1 MAPIHISLKAENIS
15 YLLGIPI
22 SNSLITTWLVMIFL
36 ILLSMITY
44 SKLTLIPGYLQL
56 VMEMLIG
63 GLHSLFKEIL
73 EDEVDKYF
81 PYLITIFI
89 FIIFLNWSGILPGVG
104 TIGIYVEE
112 EEFIPFFRA
121 GTADLN
127 MTFALALLTV
137 IYVQYAGISSLGI
150 KYLSKFFNI
159 TNPLNFVVGILELI
173 SEISRV
179 ISFAFRLFGN
189 IFAGEVLLT
198 VIGFLVP
205 LLAPIPFLGLELFV
219 GFIQALVFA
228 MLSAVFFTLATAHAE
243 H

>member
-73 EDEVDKYF
+73 EDKVDKYF

-159 TNPLNFVVGILELI
+159 TNPLNFFVCILELI
-173 SEISRV
+173 S
-179 ISFAFRLFGN
+179 
-189 IFAGEVLLT
+189 
-198 VIGFLVP
+198 
-205 LLAPIPFLGLELFV
+205 
-219 GFIQALVFA
+219 
-228 MLSAVFFTLATAHAE
+228 
-243 H
+243 

>member
-73 EDEVDKYF
+73 EDKVDKYF

>member
-73 EDEVDKYF
+73 EDKVDKYF

-137 IYVQYAGISSLGI
+137 VYVQYAGISSLGI

>member
-228 MLSAVFFTLATAHAE
+228 MLSAVFFTLA
-243 H
+243 